1 MKRFFLLPILF
12 VSAMM
17 LLADFNEALTY
28 FNATTDKPAVSYKAG
43 DKVVFTFNFGE
54 MNKDIPEGTV
64 ISWVREGDDQV
75 FANGDLVWRHDEP
88 VTLETSIGCPGFVH
102 IFAKLKDAATGND
115 IKFENGNAVTLDCGA
130 GAEPEK
136 LIAAPEPRDFD
147 EYWQKQKEKLAKCPM
162 ELLEK
167 KEVLRNN
174 GVVVYAV
181 KISCAP
187 PRPVTGFLGIPENA
201 AEKSLPVYCYYDGYS
216 SHKDIFQQIP
226 KWFAN
231 DKISFAVNAHG
242 ADLLQDDEYYEQFNK
257 EIKSG
262 DYGYAFDPKQNLSPD
277 TAYFHGMVMR
287 LLRAAEFA
295 KTLPEWDGKTLA
307 ACGSS
312 QGGLQSVWAAALD
325 HDFTSAYPTVP
336 WQCDVGARTPSTG
349 SRAPGGFHTSQ
360 ASSTSTASTWHGA
373 SPALSKSPVQG
384 LATTSARLR
393 ESHSYTTTSNARRR
407 STGTRARTTALSPG
421 FRRHSPSRSSN
432 YLTIK

>member
-295 KTLPEWDGKTLA
+295 KTLPEWDGKTLV

-336 WQCDVGARTPSTG
+336 WQCDVGGEDAFNRLSGPW
-349 SRAPGGFHTSQ
+349 RIPYVPGLKYFDC
-360 ASSTSTASTWHGA
+360 
-373 SPALSKSPVQG
+373 V
-384 LATTSARLR
+384 
-393 ESHSYTTTSNARRR
+393 YMARRI
-407 STGTRARTTALSPG
+407 TCPVEIPRAGLGDYICPPSGIALLYNNLKYPKKINWYQGSNHG
-421 FRRHSPSRSSN
+421 FVPRIPE
-432 YLTIK
+432 TFTFEEP